1 MDEME
6 WGPVSGDDLVGEVI
20 TLYPETEDWFLSLGM
35 HCLTCPSAQLES
47 IREAC
52 FVHRLNTA
60 RVVRALNRLITGEE
74 ETL

>member
-1 MDEME
+1 M
-6 WGPVSGDDLVGEVI
+6 VSESG
-20 TLYPETEDWFLSLGM
+20 